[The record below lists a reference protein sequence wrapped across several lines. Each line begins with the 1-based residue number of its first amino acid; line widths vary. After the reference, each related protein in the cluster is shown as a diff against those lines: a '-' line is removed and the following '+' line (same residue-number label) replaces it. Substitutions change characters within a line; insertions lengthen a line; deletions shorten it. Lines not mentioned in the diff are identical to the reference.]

1 MQSSTSAFSNW
12 HSTKPGP
19 QCSSRKGPRSTVFS
33 LFNKIVI
40 KPSKI
45 SCFALLFTKWR
56 KQGYISSVIC
66 MSIVVSHAWVD
77 HIESGGGP
85 GTAKVNCMDTC
96 CSGVGF
102 WCKQYN
108 FVEMVCKV
116 QLNIVFNGLRVPDF
130 ERHRNGNS
138 CFPCI
143 KSLVRPGS
151 PGSPGSK
158 PDPKASLSPAI
169 GWVGQ
174 AIKIR
179 GSRS

>member
-77 HIESGGGP
+77 QIESGGGP
-85 GTAKVNCMDTC
+85 GTAKLTVWTLAVLGWDFD
-96 CSGVGF
+96 VGSTI
-102 WCKQYN
+102 

-130 ERHRNGNS
+130 QRHTNGNS
-138 CFPCI
+138 YFPCI
-143 KSLVRPGS
+143 KNPVRPGET
-151 PGSPGSK
+151 GV
-158 PDPKASLSPAI
+158 KA
-169 GWVGQ
+169 W
-174 AIKIR
+174 
-179 GSRS
+179 SRQRPHLAQP